1 MSPSLRGYRR
11 RRRDLKSVAPVVLVC
26 VCSYASIRRRGETVA
41 KRRKVSNVLALALL
55 AVLAPG
61 RPMHPYQM
69 VTVLRR
75 TGKEHDMKIKWGSL
89 YTVVQNLEKHGFIE
103 ATGSNREGRRPE
115 RTIYAITEAGRAEL
129 KDWLRELLAE
139 RLRALDAGIA
149 GQRAGLEQA
158 GQQVPRVFLIEGEYA
173 LAMREAEATWVRT
186 LLKELT
192 DGTLSGV
199 AEWREYHKTGGV
211 PPGWT
216 ELLEEAG
223 VPND

>member
-1 MSPSLRGYRR
+1 
-11 RRRDLKSVAPVVLVC
+11 
-26 VCSYASIRRRGETVA
+26 
-41 KRRKVSNVLALALL
+41 
-55 AVLAPG
+55 
-61 RPMHPYQM
+61 
-69 VTVLRR
+69 
-75 TGKEHDMKIKWGSL
+75 
-89 YTVVQNLEKHGFIE
+89 VQNLEKHGFIE

-129 KDWLRELLAE
+129 KDWLRELVAEPEKEYPRFEAALSVLGVLPPDEVTELLEE

>member
-1 MSPSLRGYRR
+1 M
-11 RRRDLKSVAPVVLVC
+11 
-26 VCSYASIRRRGETVA
+26 A

-69 VTVLRR
+69 VSVLRR

-129 KDWLRELLAE
+129 KDWLRELVAEPEKEYPRFEAALSVLGVLPPDEVTELLEE

>member
-1 MSPSLRGYRR
+1 M
-11 RRRDLKSVAPVVLVC
+11 
-26 VCSYASIRRRGETVA
+26 A

-129 KDWLRELLAE
+129 KDWLRELVAEPEKEYPRFEAALSVLGVLPPDEVTELLEE

>member
-1 MSPSLRGYRR
+1 
-11 RRRDLKSVAPVVLVC
+11 
-26 VCSYASIRRRGETVA
+26 VA

-69 VTVLRR
+69 VSVLRR

-115 RTIYAITEAGRAEL
+115 RTIYALTEAGRAEL
-129 KDWLRELLAE
+129 KDWLRELVAEPEKEYPRFEAALSVLGVLPPDEVTELLEE

-158 GQQVPRVFLIEGEYA
+158 GQEVPRVFLIEGEYA
-173 LAMREAEATWVRT
+173 LAMREAEATWVRA

-199 AEWREYHKTGGV
+199 AEWREYHKTGGA

-223 VPND
+223 VPHD

>member
-1 MSPSLRGYRR
+1 
-11 RRRDLKSVAPVVLVC
+11 
-26 VCSYASIRRRGETVA
+26 VA

-129 KDWLRELLAE
+129 KDWLRELVAEPEKEYPRFEAALSVLGVLPPDEVTELLEE